1 MIKRFLV
8 VDDMQQWQNFH
19 IKAIQEIFAGLE
31 LDAEITTCDN
41 ATDALVA
48 VLKNIKT
55 PFDVIISDLQMELEY
70 EPEQAGEWL
79 IRNTKNCQEYSN
91 TKMIIISGASD
102 IKNIAEKLNVDYLSK
117 NVIIHNK
124 LAFKLKLDEILGR

>member
-19 IKAIQEIFAGLE
+19 IKAIQEIFADLE

-70 EPEQAGEWL
+70 EPEHAGEWL
-79 IRNTKNCQEYSN
+79 IRNIKNCQEYSN
-91 TKMIIISGASD
+91 TKMIIVSGSSD
-102 IKNIAEKLNVDYLSK
+102 IKNIAKKLNVDYLSK

-124 LAFKLKLDEILGR
+124 LALKLKFDEILSR